1 MNKAG
6 GAYSAMDRA
15 SAIRTFNH
23 DVVEKLRASANPVN
37 ISHVFFCDY
46 DSGGSS
52 PKCAHVKYGWNPALA
67 NWCADGVIDPSS
79 GKLLTNVAAAVA
91 GAAR

>member
-1 MNKAG
+1 MERVRGPWVMLWRSFALPP
-6 GAYSAMDRA
+6 
-15 SAIRTFNH
+15 T
-23 DVVEKLRASANPVN
+23 PVN
-37 ISHVFFCDY
+37 IRRVFFYDY

-52 PKCAHVKYGWNPALA
+52 PKCAHVKYGWNPVLA

-79 GKLLTNVAAAVA
+79 GKLLTDVAAAVA